1 MNDVIKGLIERRSCR
16 SYRSEQ
22 IPDDILNEIVRAGL
36 YAPSA
41 SNRQDVMMAVIQD
54 PDEIRKLSQ
63 LNARIMG
70 SSHDPFYGAPT
81 VIVVLAKEESHTGVE
96 DGSLVIGNMLNAAH
110 ALGIGSCWIHRAYEE
125 FSSEE
130 GKGFLRRWGI
140 DGDWRGVGH
149 CILGYA
155 IEEAP
160 VKPRKEGRVRY
171 VR

>member
-1 MNDVIKGLIERRSCR
+1 MNDVVKALIERRSCR

-22 IPDDILNEIVRAGL
+22 IPDDILKEIVEAGL

-41 SNRQDVMMAVIQD
+41 SNRQDAMMVVIQK
-54 PDEIRKLSQ
+54 EEEVRELSR

-70 SSHDPFYGAPT
+70 TSSDPFYGAPT
-81 VIVVLAKEESHTGVE
+81 VIVVLARGDSHTAVE
-96 DGSLVIGNMLNAAH
+96 DGSAMILNMLNAAH

-125 FSSEE
+125 FCSAE
-130 GKGFLRRWGI
+130 GKEMLRRWGI
-140 DGDWRGVGH
+140 EGEWRGIGH

-160 VKPRKEGRVRY
+160 ARPRRDGRVRY

>member
-1 MNDVIKGLIERRSCR
+1 MNDVTKALIGRRSCR
-16 SYRSEQ
+16 SYRGNQ
-22 IPDDILNEIVRAGL
+22 IPDDILEEIVEAGL

-54 PDEIRKLSQ
+54 AEEIRELSH

-70 SSHDPFYGAPT
+70 SSRDPFYGAPT

-125 FSSEE
+125 FSSKE
-130 GKGFLRRWGI
+130 GKEFLRRWGI
-140 DGDWRGVGH
+140 EGNWRGVGH

-155 IEEAP
+155 VEEAP

>member
-1 MNDVIKGLIERRSCR
+1 MNDVVKALVERRSCR

-22 IPDDILNEIVRAGL
+22 IPSDTLKEIVKAGL

-41 SNRQDVMMAVIQD
+41 SNRQDVMIAVIQD
-54 PDEIRKLSQ
+54 AEEIKELSL

-81 VIVVLAKEESHTGVE
+81 VIVVLAREDSHTAVE
-96 DGSLVIGNMLNAAH
+96 DGSLMIGNMLNAAH

-125 FSSEE
+125 FLSRE
-130 GKGFLRRWGI
+130 GKEFLSRWGI
-140 DGDWRGVGH
+140 DGRWRGIGH

-155 IEEAP
+155 VEEAP